1 MFNRYHGDQFIV
13 KETVE
18 LFECPDCG
26 FRFDA
31 IHTQDD
37 EHGGYVCPNCHNEEV
52 SKFLSLITENQD
64 YLFTLYSA
72 LTYETQYDAAILQDI
87 VKKACELQKVVSADA

>member
-1 MFNRYHGDQFIV
+1 MFNRYRGDQFIV
-13 KETVE
+13 KETAE

-37 EHGGYVCPNCHNEEV
+37 EHGGYVCPN
-52 SKFLSLITENQD
+52 
-64 YLFTLYSA
+64 
-72 LTYETQYDAAILQDI
+72 
-87 VKKACELQKVVSADA
+87 VVTRK